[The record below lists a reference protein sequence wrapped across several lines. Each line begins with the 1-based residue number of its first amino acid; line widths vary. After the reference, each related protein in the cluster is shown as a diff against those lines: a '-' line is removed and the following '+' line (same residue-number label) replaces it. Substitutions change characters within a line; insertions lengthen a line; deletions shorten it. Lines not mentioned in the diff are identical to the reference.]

1 MLSEKK
7 SRSQKLMSPKDY
19 KTAQIYLER
28 IIEHINKIRKY
39 KKGLSLK
46 KFKEQDQEYDAICM
60 QLSQIGENVSK
71 IEISMDKIIEKF
83 PSAVNWKALK
93 GLRNKIDHDYTWLET
108 DKIWVMLENDFDD
121 LESGVKNILK
131 KRYGLKK

>member
-1 MLSEKK
+1 
-7 SRSQKLMSPKDY
+7 MSPKDY